1 MKISTKGRY
10 GLMLLVD
17 LAEQQSDQPISLK
30 SIAERN
36 NLSEHYL
43 EQLIAPL
50 RNGGFVRSI
59 RGAYGGYVLARHPRE
74 IVIEDV
80 LLALE
85 GPITIV
91 DEEMDDGLQV
101 LWDRLREA
109 IHEVLSSMTL
119 QDLVELRQGS
129 SQGYMYYI

>member
-1 MKISTKGRY
+1 
-10 GLMLLVD
+10 MLLVD

-109 IHEVLSSMTL
+109 IHDVLSSMTL

>member
-1 MKISTKGRY
+1 
-10 GLMLLVD
+10 MLLVD
-17 LAEQQSDQPISLK
+17 LAEQQSHEPISLK

-91 DEEMDDGLQV
+91 DEDVDDGLQA
-101 LWDRLREA
+101 LWDRLRSA
-109 IHEVLSSMTL
+109 IHDVLSSMTL

>member
-1 MKISTKGRY
+1 
-10 GLMLLVD
+10 MLLVD

-91 DEEMDDGLQV
+91 DEEIDDGLQV

-109 IHEVLSSMTL
+109 IHDVLSSMTL

>member
-1 MKISTKGRY
+1 
-10 GLMLLVD
+10 MLLVD

>member
-1 MKISTKGRY
+1 
-10 GLMLLVD
+10 MLLVD

-74 IVIEDV
+74 IVIEEV

-91 DEEMDDGLQV
+91 DEEIDDGLQV

-109 IHEVLSSMTL
+109 IHDVLSSMTL

>member
-1 MKISTKGRY
+1 
-10 GLMLLVD
+10 MLLVD

-109 IHEVLSSMTL
+109 IHDVLSSMTL
-119 QDLVELRQGS
+119 QDLVELRKGS